1 MNIMPTFVGVLLMSG
16 ILAAGLSSASTF
28 LSLVGFSASNDI
40 APPKSTDDQVRLKMS
55 RRAMF
60 IISLA
65 ALTIAYLLPEGKL
78 FWITYFAGTLFA
90 SSWGPVAFMSVWSS
104 RITESGAFWGIIA
117 GLLGNVVTNALALL
131 HIVDLPVILDPILV
145 GVALSYITVE
155 LVSRNTTVSD
165 KEHALRERLH
175 LVPESE
181 IDPVKLR
188 RTLLWP
194 KILIASGVF
203 LSILMIV
210 FYVAPYREANA
221 GSATGEILMSLGV
234 GLSMVVAGALAWW
247 GTARSYRV
255 T

>member
-1 MNIMPTFVGVLLMSG
+1 MTVYAFGLL
-16 ILAAGLSSASTF
+16 
-28 LSLVGFSASNDI
+28 
-40 APPKSTDDQVRLKMS
+40 
-55 RRAMF
+55 
-60 IISLA
+60 IS
-65 ALTIAYLLPEGKL
+65 
-78 FWITYFAGTLFA
+78 
-90 SSWGPVAFMSVWSS
+90 
-104 RITESGAFWGIIA
+104 IIA

-145 GVALSYITVE
+145 GVALSYVTVE
-155 LVSRNTTVSD
+155 IVSRKSTVSD

-175 LVPESE
+175 QVPESE

-203 LSILMIV
+203 LFILMMV
-210 FYVAPYREANA
+210 FYVAPYREATA

-234 GLSMVVAGALAWW
+234 GLSMVVGGALAWW